1 MQDEVIRNL
10 NEKRTTSTESMRM
23 ADSSN
28 FPQLKRNLEQ
38 QGKIFIA
45 LRSSLPSIFSGDNYN
60 SVPLS
65 SPQTELGLRMTH
77 R

>member
-45 LRSSLPSIFSGDNYN
+45 LRSSLPSIFSGDNTTQYH
-60 SVPLS
+60 SHLPKRSLD
-65 SPQTELGLRMTH
+65 
-77 R
+77 